1 MNRVSTGVKGL
12 DEMLGGGLPP
22 RRCIL
27 VCGGPGTGKTIFGI
41 QYLYYGAT
49 YVGEPGLYVSLDES
63 PPHLIKDM
71 ATFNWDL
78 EKLQRDGKLRII
90 DASPI
95 RTLPGKVKI
104 GKLNIGKRAFSMLS
118 LIEAIKANAEEID
131 AKRIVI
137 DPISMLMV
145 QYPEVSE
152 RRNAVLDL
160 IETLVN
166 LDATSLIISE
176 LRALTLE
183 REPQVEEFAAH
194 GVIIFHMFAKNGR
207 ITKAVQIEKMRG
219 ISHDHELRPYKIL
232 SSGIEVFAKE
242 RVLVET

>member
-1 MNRVSTGVKGL
+1 MKRITTGVKGL
-12 DEMLGGGLPP
+12 DEMLGGGLPSG
-22 RRCIL
+22 RCIL

-41 QYLYYGAT
+41 QYLYYGAINSN
-49 YVGEPGLYVSLDES
+49 EPGLYISLDENPS
-63 PPHLIKDM
+63 HLKEDM
-71 ATFNWDL
+71 TTFNWDL
-78 EKLQRDGKLRII
+78 KKLQKDGKLRII

-104 GKLNIGKRAFSMLS
+104 GKLNIGKRDFSMLS
-118 LIEAIKANAEEID
+118 LIKVIKVNAEEIN

-137 DPISMLMV
+137 DPISMLIV
-145 QYPEVSE
+145 QYPDPSE

-160 IETLVN
+160 METLVN
-166 LDATSLIISE
+166 LNATSLIISE
-176 LRALTLE
+176 LRVLTLE

-194 GVIIFHMFAKNGR
+194 GVIIFHVFAKNGR
-207 ITKAVQIEKMRG
+207 ITKAIQVEKMRG

-242 RVLVET
+242 RVLVEI